1 MREFNNKK
9 KNDNYWNMAKLSK
22 IFSKFDDI
30 IEHRSY
36 EISFD
41 EHTAE
46 LEELYNTLEFF
57 FNKGNDGCNALRELL
72 EEFTE
77 DTVDFEFES
86 NEKEYLITLS
96 ACYQYHDFDI
106 QCVKQFDNGL
116 PNVYKIVDTS
126 RKCINQIK
134 TEFNLKKIW

>member
-1 MREFNNKK
+1 
-9 KNDNYWNMAKLSK
+9 MAKLSK
-22 IFSKFDDI
+22 IFSKFDDMS
-30 IEHRSY
+30 EHRSR

-41 EHTAE
+41 GNSIE
-46 LEELYNTLEFF
+46 LKELYNILEFF

-77 DTVDFEFES
+77 DAVDFEFES
-86 NEKEYLITLS
+86 DEKEYLITLS
-96 ACYQYHDFDI
+96 VCYQYHDFDI

-126 RKCINQIK
+126 RKGINQIK
-134 TEFNLKKIW
+134 TEFNLKNIF

>member
-1 MREFNNKK
+1 
-9 KNDNYWNMAKLSK
+9 MANLSK
-22 IFSKFDDI
+22 IFSKFDDM
-30 IEHRSY
+30 IEHRSS

-41 EHTAE
+41 SNSIE
-46 LEELYNTLEFF
+46 LKELYNILEFF

-77 DTVDFEFES
+77 DAVDFEFES
-86 NEKEYLITLS
+86 DEKEYLMTLS
-96 ACYQYHDFDI
+96 VCYQYHDFDI

-126 RKCINQIK
+126 RKGINQIK
-134 TEFNLKKIW
+134 TEFNLKNIF

>member
-1 MREFNNKK
+1 
-9 KNDNYWNMAKLSK
+9 MAKLSK
-22 IFSKFDDI
+22 IFSKFDDM
-30 IEHRSY
+30 IEHRSR

-41 EHTAE
+41 GNSIE
-46 LEELYNTLEFF
+46 LKELYNILEFF

-86 NEKEYLITLS
+86 DEKEYLITLS
-96 ACYQYHDFDI
+96 VCYQYHDFDV
-106 QCVKQFDNGL
+106 QCVKQFDNRL

-126 RKCINQIK
+126 RKSINQIK
-134 TEFNLKKIW
+134 TEFNLKNWIM

>member
-1 MREFNNKK
+1 
-9 KNDNYWNMAKLSK
+9 MANLSK
-22 IFSKFDDI
+22 IFSKFDDM
-30 IEHRSY
+30 IEHRSR

-72 EEFTE
+72 EDFNE
-77 DTVDFEFES
+77 DTVDFEYES
-86 NEKEYLITLS
+86 NEKEYLITLRI
-96 ACYQYHDFDI
+96 CYQYHDFDV
-106 QCVKQFDNGL
+106 QCVKQFDNRL

-126 RKCINQIK
+126 RKSINQIK
-134 TEFNLKKIW
+134 TEFNLKNIF

>member
-1 MREFNNKK
+1 
-9 KNDNYWNMAKLSK
+9 MANLSK
-22 IFSKFDDI
+22 IFSKFDDM
-30 IEHRSY
+30 IEHRSH

-41 EHTAE
+41 GNSIE
-46 LEELYNTLEFF
+46 LKELYGILEFF

-72 EEFTE
+72 EEFIE

-86 NEKEYLITLS
+86 DEKEYLITLS
-96 ACYQYHDFDI
+96 VCYQYHDFDV

-134 TEFNLKKIW
+134 TEFNLKKIF

>member
-1 MREFNNKK
+1 
-9 KNDNYWNMAKLSK
+9 MAKLSN
-22 IFSKFDDI
+22 IFSKFDDM
-30 IEHRSY
+30 IEHRSR

-41 EHTAE
+41 GNSIE
-46 LEELYNTLEFF
+46 LKELYNILEFF

-86 NEKEYLITLS
+86 DEKEYLITLS
-96 ACYQYHDFDI
+96 VCYQYHDFDV
-106 QCVKQFDNGL
+106 QCVKQFDNRL

-126 RKCINQIK
+126 RKSINQIK
-134 TEFNLKKIW
+134 TEFNLKNIF

>member
-1 MREFNNKK
+1 
-9 KNDNYWNMAKLSK
+9 MANLSK
-22 IFSKFDDI
+22 IFSKFDDM
-30 IEHRSY
+30 IEHRSR

-41 EHTAE
+41 GNSIE
-46 LEELYNTLEFF
+46 LKELYGILEFF

-72 EEFTE
+72 EDFNE

-96 ACYQYHDFDI
+96 VCYQYHDFDI

-126 RKCINQIK
+126 RKGINQIK
-134 TEFNLKKIW
+134 TEFNLKNIF

>member
-1 MREFNNKK
+1 
-9 KNDNYWNMAKLSK
+9 MAKPND
-22 IFSKFDDI
+22 IFSKFDDM
-30 IEHRSY
+30 IEHRSR

-41 EHTAE
+41 GNSIE
-46 LEELYNTLEFF
+46 LKELYNILEFF

-77 DTVDFEFES
+77 DAVDFEFES
-86 NEKEYLITLS
+86 DEKEYLITLS
-96 ACYQYHDFDI
+96 VCYQYHDFDI

-126 RKCINQIK
+126 RKGINQIK
-134 TEFNLKKIW
+134 TEFNLKNIF